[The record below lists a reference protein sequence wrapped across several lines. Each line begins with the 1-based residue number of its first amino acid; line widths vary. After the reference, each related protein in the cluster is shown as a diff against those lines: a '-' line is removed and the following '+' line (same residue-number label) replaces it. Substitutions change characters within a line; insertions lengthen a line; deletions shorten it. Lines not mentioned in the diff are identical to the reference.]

1 MQKFVLEWDNLT
13 VSVTIMAHDATRST
27 FIIIFVQRILKY
39 EWDEELD
46 YIDLSNT

>member
-13 VSVTIMAHDATRST
+13 DPVTIMAHDATRST